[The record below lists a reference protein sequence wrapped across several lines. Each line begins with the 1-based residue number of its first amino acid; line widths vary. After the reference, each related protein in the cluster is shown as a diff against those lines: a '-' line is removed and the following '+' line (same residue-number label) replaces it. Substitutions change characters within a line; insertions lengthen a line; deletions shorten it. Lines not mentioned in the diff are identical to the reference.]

1 MSILRRDFLQRVVT
15 SSGFVL
21 GGARTSGAAVPSNP
35 AVRGSVKHNSPA
47 NPPARAEGGSGPD
60 PIFEKPA
67 PITMADLAKMKIE
80 GVRAVEVSDY
90 VFGNYKGP
98 LTPCPPHADQNP
110 KKAFIVVWEGKP
122 NRFVF
127 WHEASYSPYFEL
139 PSGAGPNFQ
148 FWESNFG
155 GELFNQYGRM
165 EQHSFV
171 DIIESGPHR
180 VWLRWTYLDVDEK
193 GNPPVL
199 RGTDD
204 FVTYA
209 NGIVWRRQ
217 TYQTFYPDRD
227 DAQCASPLDFF
238 TAVPAGVHYSELM
251 PKDEQ
256 HGDYLAGTF
265 LDVYSNKQYNVY
277 WDNSDKPGWNGPYY
291 ARRTGAECFLDIERS
306 KGKAAVQTFR
316 DGLAYCAFGDASG
329 YLADRT
335 ELWDN
340 SHPDTSP
347 CNWGNAKMIHWPVGW
362 VNSGGVIGNDQ
373 DIMTK
378 PYHIDTLSMC
388 FVTKP
393 LPMTAEARKWE
404 NILKEWHVKE
414 QERWVGGRVFY
425 CLHGVEQ
432 DFQTIRQVSRRWLD
446 KGANCARPE
455 SVKDLK

>member
-1 MSILRRDFLQRVVT
+1 MSILRREFLQQVV
-15 SSGFVL
+15 V
-21 GGARTSGAAVPSNP
+21 GAASVVGGVQTSEAAAPTNPAIREFVKQDSPSNP
-35 AVRGSVKHNSPA
+35 PVKT
-47 NPPARAEGGSGPD
+47 GGGGPD
-60 PIFEKPA
+60 PIFEKPT
-67 PITMADLAKMKIE
+67 PITMAELAKMKIK
-80 GVRAVEVSDY
+80 GVRAVEVNDY
-90 VFGNYKGP
+90 VFGNYQGP
-98 LTPCPPHADQNP
+98 LTPAPPHADQNP
-110 KKAFIVVWEGKP
+110 KKAIIVVWEGKP
-122 NRFVF
+122 NKFVF

-148 FWESNFG
+148 FFESNFG

-171 DIIESGPHR
+171 DIIESGPER
-180 VWLRWTYLDVDEK
+180 VWIRWTYLDVDEK
-193 GNPPVL
+193 ANPPVL

-204 FVTYA
+204 FVSYA

-217 TYQTFYPDRD
+217 TYQTFYPNRD

-238 TAVPAGVHYSELM
+238 TAIPAGVHYSELM

-256 HGDYLAGTF
+256 HGDYLVGAF

-277 WDNSDKPGWNGPYY
+277 WDKSDKPGWDGPFY
-291 ARRTGAECFLDIERS
+291 ARRTGAEWFLDIERS

-316 DGLAYCAFGDASG
+316 DGLAYCTFGDASG

-393 LPMTAEARKWE
+393 LPMNAEARKWE
-404 NILKEWHVKE
+404 NIKKEWRNKE

-432 DFQTIRQVSRRWLD
+432 NFQTVRQVSRRWLD
-446 KGANCARPE
+446 KGADCARPE
-455 SVKDLK
+455 SVKDLI